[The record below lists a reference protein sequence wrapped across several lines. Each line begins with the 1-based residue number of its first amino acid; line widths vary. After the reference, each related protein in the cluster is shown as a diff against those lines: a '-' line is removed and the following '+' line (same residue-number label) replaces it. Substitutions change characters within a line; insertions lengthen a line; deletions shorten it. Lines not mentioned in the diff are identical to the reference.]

1 MKLYHQQRE
10 EARARSQILKARS
23 TARRKL
29 DEEER
34 HLHKKVNNIK
44 TMDLFFCFM
53 EPKKRKEKLTN
64 ILIHIHRKNKLNIV
78 CVDILQHG

>member
-10 EARARSQILKARS
+10 EARARSQVLKARS

-34 HLHKKVNNIK
+34 HLHKKVNSIK
-44 TMDLFFCFM
+44 FM
-53 EPKKRKEKLTN
+53 EHFFLFYGTEEKEK
-64 ILIHIHRKNKLNIV
+64 KPS
-78 CVDILQHG
+78 